1 MQVRLLGPVDITV
14 DGIPRTVS
22 GLRRKAVLAVLALH
36 PGEIVSA
43 DRLIDVIWGDEPPA
57 TAANTLQSHVSY
69 LRRVIGTRSTIV
81 ARPPGYLLDIPG
93 EASDVEVAERLIRI
107 GTQSTDFTQAAACL
121 RTALALWR
129 GRALVDV
136 AGLPGLYAEAER
148 LEHLRLVAVRALT
161 DARLALGEHA
171 QLVPELEGLARE
183 HQLDERIHE
192 QLMLALYR
200 AGRQSD
206 ALATYRR
213 LRRTLDEELGIEPSP
228 TLRDLESAILRQE
241 PGLDPPQ
248 PPSSGPA
255 GASGVAPSAIP
266 AQLPLAVRGFTG
278 RTAELARLDAL
289 LPAPAL
295 AFAQPPTDE
304 MLGRAPSSTENDRK
318 GPFLTAVSGAPGVGK
333 TALAVHWAH
342 RVAAH
347 FPDGQLYVNLR
358 GYDSGGLVMDPAEA
372 VRGFLDAL
380 DVPVE
385 RIPAGLPAQA
395 ALYRSLLSGR
405 RVLVVLDNAR
415 DAEQVRPLL
424 PGSASCLAVVT
435 SRNQLT
441 PLIVT
446 EGAYPLALDL
456 LSPTEARDLLAG
468 RLGSD
473 RVSGEP
479 KAVGQIIDSCARLPL
494 ALAVATARAATRPGF
509 PLSVLADELRDAAD
523 ALDAFDNT
531 DPGTDVRAVFSWSY
545 RTLSEPAARLF
556 RLLGLHPGPD
566 IAIPAAASLAGI
578 PLRPARALLA
588 ELTSSHLLLEH
599 SPGRYTFHDLL
610 RAYASELTQ
619 ELDSADDRCE
629 AVHRLLDC
637 YLHTACAGARLL
649 QPFHELID
657 PAPARPGVV
666 SIAPSDVEEA
676 IAWFSVEHPV
686 LLNTITRA
694 AGDGMSGH
702 AWRLACAMADYFDRT
717 GHWRDWEVTHE
728 AALAAARQLADHRT
742 QARIHYGLGRARAQL
757 GRFAEAHLHLRTAA
771 ELYGRVGDTAGQ
783 AHTDRSF
790 AWVFSRQGR
799 HREGLAHAQRA
810 LALFQSTGDL
820 AMQARALNSVG
831 WQHAQLHDHRQAL
844 HYCQRALVLLQQV
857 GDRSG
862 EANTWDSLG
871 YAHHHLG
878 DHRQATVCYRRA
890 IALFRALG
898 DRYYEA
904 DTLTHDGDSHEA
916 SGDPYAAR
924 HAWQQALDILDAL
937 GHPDAEPVRTRLLR
951 LVFRRA
957 ERAPGLLALDLVDQ
971 EICIKTGRVS

>member
-14 DGIPRTVS
+14 DGVPRTVS

-36 PGEIVSA
+36 PGEIVST
-43 DRLIDVIWGDEPPA
+43 DRLIDVIWGDEAPA
-57 TAANTLQSHVSY
+57 TASNTLQSHVSY
-69 LRRVIGTRSTIV
+69 LRRVIGTRSAIV
-81 ARPPGYLLDIPG
+81 ARPPGYLLDIPPD
-93 EASDVEVAERLIRI
+93 ATDVEVAERLIRVGTQLLDV
-107 GTQSTDFTQAAACL
+107 GTQSADPPQAAAHL

-129 GRALVDV
+129 GRSLVDV
-136 AGLPGLYAEAER
+136 SAVDRLHQEAER
-148 LEHLRLVAVRALT
+148 LERLRLVAVRALT

-171 QLVPELEGLARE
+171 QLVPELESLVRE

-241 PGLDPPQ
+241 PGLDLPR
-248 PPSSGPA
+248 PA
-255 GASGVAPSAIP
+255 IEVNAAVPVRASVP

-278 RTAELARLDAL
+278 RTGELARLDAL
-289 LPAPAL
+289 LPDGPDGAGPA
-295 AFAQPPTDE
+295 AAVI
-304 MLGRAPSSTENDRK
+304 S
-318 GPFLTAVSGAPGVGK
+318 AVSGTPGVGK

-358 GYDSGGLVMDPAEA
+358 GFDAGGLVMDPAEA
-372 VRGFLDAL
+372 IRGFLDAL
-380 DVPVE
+380 GVPVE

-395 ALYRSLLSGR
+395 ALYRSLLTGR
-405 RVLVVLDNAR
+405 RFLVVLDNAR

-424 PGSASCLAVVT
+424 PGSAGCLAVVT

-446 EGAYPLALDL
+446 EGAHPLALDL
-456 LSPTEARDLLAG
+456 LSPTEATNLLAG

-479 KAVGQIIDSCARLPL
+479 KAVKQIIDSCARLPL

-509 PLSVLADELRDAAD
+509 PLAVLADELRDTAD
-523 ALDAFDNT
+523 GLDAFDSSEP
-531 DPGTDVRAVFSWSY
+531 DTDVRAVFSWSY
-545 RTLSEPAARLF
+545 RALSEPAARLF

-566 IAIPAAASLAGI
+566 IAVPAAASLAGI
-578 PLRPARALLA
+578 PPRPARALLA
-588 ELTSSHLLLEH
+588 ELTSSHLLMEH
-599 SPGRYTFHDLL
+599 SPGRYTLHDLL
-610 RAYASELTQ
+610 RAYATELTH
-619 ELDSADDRCE
+619 EHDSEQDRRE

-657 PAPARPGVV
+657 PAPARPRVV
-666 SIAPSDVEEA
+666 SVVPSDVEAA
-676 IAWFSVEHPV
+676 IAWFSVEHSV
-686 LLNTITRA
+686 LLNAITRA
-694 AGDGMSGH
+694 TGDGMSGH

-728 AALAAARQLADHRT
+728 TALAAAGRLADQRA

-757 GRFAEAHLHLRTAA
+757 GRFTEAHLHLRTAA
-771 ELYGRVGDTAGQ
+771 ELYGRVGDPAGQ

-799 HREGLAHAQRA
+799 HREGLAAAERA
-810 LALFQSTGDL
+810 LALFESTGDL

-831 WQHAQLHDHRQAL
+831 WQYAQLHDHRQAL
-844 HYCQRALVLLQQV
+844 HHCQRALVLLQQV

-878 DHRQATVCYRRA
+878 DHRQATACYQQA
-890 IALFRALG
+890 ITLFRALG

-904 DTLTHDGDSHEA
+904 DTLTHDGDSHQA
-916 SGDPYAAR
+916 AGDPDAAR
-924 HAWQQALDILDAL
+924 LAWLQALDILDAL
-937 GHPDAEPVRTRLLR
+937 GHPDAEPVRARLLR
-951 LVFRRA
+951 LTFRQADRV
-957 ERAPGLLALDLVDQ
+957 PGLLDRSADGVHREPDPQ
-971 EICIKTGRVS
+971 AVG